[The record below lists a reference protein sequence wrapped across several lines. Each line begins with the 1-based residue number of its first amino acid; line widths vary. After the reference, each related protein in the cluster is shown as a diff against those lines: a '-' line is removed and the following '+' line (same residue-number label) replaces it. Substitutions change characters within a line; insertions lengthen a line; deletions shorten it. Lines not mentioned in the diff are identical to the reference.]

1 MLQIDHF
8 LFLYESQVSSIF
20 GVGITGKVD
29 DPLSRE
35 AISIAAGLTAKPHR
49 LGMAATLNDTA
60 DNPDLQIVIE
70 PGPHAA
76 VSDFISTEAR
86 HGSAFFV
93 TAVPAS
99 EAALLSDERGLAAS
113 RAKITRGRCLM
124 KVSIAR
130 DGDLCGLQAQVSL
143 VADHCFQPAA

>member
-70 PGPHAA
+70 LWPLTRIAPPLLTRIDPLKLALN
-76 VSDFISTEAR
+76 
-86 HGSAFFV
+86 SATV
-93 TAVPAS
+93 
-99 EAALLSDERGLAAS
+99 
-113 RAKITRGRCLM
+113 
-124 KVSIAR
+124 
-130 DGDLCGLQAQVSL
+130 L
-143 VADHCFQPAA
+143 VG

>member
-1 MLQIDHF
+1 MLQINHF
-8 LFLYESQVSSIF
+8 LFLHESQVFSAF
-20 GVGITGKVD
+20 VVGIVEKVD
-29 DPLSRE
+29 DPLSGE
-35 AISIAAGLTAKPHR
+35 TISIAARLTAKPHR

-76 VSDFISTEAR
+76 VSDFISTQSG

-99 EAALLSDERGLAAS
+99 EAALLSDERGLPTS
-113 RAKITRGRCLM
+113 RTKITRGRCLM
-124 KVSIAR
+124 KVPIAR
-130 DGDLCGLQAQVSL
+130 DGDLCGL
-143 VADHCFQPAA
+143 